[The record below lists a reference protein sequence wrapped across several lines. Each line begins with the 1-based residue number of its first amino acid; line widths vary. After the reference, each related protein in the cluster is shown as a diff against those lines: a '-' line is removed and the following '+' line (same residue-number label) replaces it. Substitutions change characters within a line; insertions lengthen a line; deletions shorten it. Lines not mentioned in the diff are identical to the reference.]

1 MVIICFFIVRGV
13 DWDCFSNLCNCWFFV
28 NWFWVVLLRLEE
40 NWEKVFNLVN
50 WVNFNFNFLV
60 ICFIVLIWV
69 VDFIF
74 EIEIFILIVGLILVL
89 KRLVDK
95 NICLFVM
102 EIILV
107 GI

>member
-1 MVIICFFIVRGV
+1 M
-13 DWDCFSNLCNCWFFV
+13 CNFWFFV
-28 NWFWVVLLRLEE
+28 NWFWVVLLRLDV
-40 NWEKVFNLVN
+40 NCVNVFNLVN

-69 VDFIF
+69 VDFIL
-74 EIEIFILIVGLILVL
+74 EIEIFILIVGWIFVL
-89 KRLVDK
+89 NKFVDK
-95 NICLFVM
+95 KICLLVI